1 MHSVKSFASRLLRDD
16 SGAAAVEYGLLIAG
30 IAAVIVAIVFTIGT
44 KVSDAFQTVCTKLNN
59 GTACS

>member
-1 MHSVKSFASRLLRDD
+1 MRNIKSFATRMLKDE

-44 KVSDAFQTVCTKLNN
+44 KVQAAFQTVCTKLNN
-59 GTACS
+59 NAACS

>member
-1 MHSVKSFASRLLRDD
+1 MSNLKSFTARLLRDE

-44 KVSDAFQTVCTKLNN
+44 KVQAAFQTVCTKLNA
-59 GTACS
+59 GTAC

>member
-1 MHSVKSFASRLLRDD
+1 MNSIKAFSTRLLRDE

-44 KVSDAFQTVCTKLNN
+44 KVQAAFQTVCTKLNN
-59 GTACS
+59 GAACS

>member
-1 MHSVKSFASRLLRDD
+1 MRSVKSFTTRLLRDE

-30 IAAVIVAIVFTIGT
+30 IAAVIVAIIFTIGT

-59 GTACS
+59 GAAC

>member
-1 MHSVKSFASRLLRDD
+1 MSNIKSFAARLLRDE

-44 KVSDAFQTVCTKLNN
+44 KVSDAFQTVCTKLNA
-59 GTACS
+59 GTAC